1 MASRIFGRA
10 TPAGGATGKAAP
22 AGIVPEDAA
31 DTRAQWQIDLDQVGF
46 IRRLFLARKWY
57 GGDWWFVAI
66 SALLLLF
73 VITVG
78 VFPQWFAPY
87 DPRAE
92 VGPSLLAPGEAPDAY
107 VLVVRTDSGANAL
120 RDVATNDYRLGY
132 LVGTPASEALRDGL
146 DRLTDEARE
155 AGSDARFQPRKS
167 RYETL
172 EEGLADVE
180 AGEINAFVV
189 NASDAKA
196 AMGDFPALRIADE
209 AVKSENSKGFDLGTN
224 QIGQDVLSRI
234 IWGTRIALI
243 VGLSSALAA
252 LVLGV
257 PLGLISGFVGGWLDR
272 VLTLL
277 MDAMYAFPGLIL
289 AIAIAAVL
297 GAGIGNVIVAIA
309 VLYVPTYFRI
319 VRGQTLSVK
328 EELYVEGARSL
339 GASPLSILGRYIFP
353 NVIPSV
359 VIIFSVNVADAILTE
374 AGLSFLGFGLPPDT
388 PDWGIDLARGQDYI
402 RRAPWLI
409 AIPGAMVTMVTLS
422 FSLLG
427 ESLSEILNPRLAEL

>member
-1 MASRIFGRA
+1 MSTLENPSRDVES
-10 TPAGGATGKAAP
+10 
-22 AGIVPEDAA
+22 VP
-31 DTRAQWQIDLDQVGF
+31 QWQLDLDRVGF
-46 IRRLFLARKWY
+46 VRRLFLARRWY

-73 VITVG
+73 IVIVG
-78 VFPQWFAPY
+78 IFPQWFAPY

-92 VGPSLLAPGEAPDAY
+92 VGPSLLAPGEMASAY
-107 VLVVRTDSGANAL
+107 VLVARQSAGIESLRQVASTDESIA
-120 RDVATNDYRLGY
+120 YM
-132 LVGTPASEALRDGL
+132 VGTPASQALREALSELSDQ
-146 DRLTDEARE
+146 ARE
-155 AGSDARFQPRKS
+155 EGTNERFQPRRIRFETLDEALSAVESGEATALVVSSDAVETELS
-167 RYETL
+167 RYPDL
-172 EEGLADVE
+172 E
-180 AGEINAFVV
+180 I
-189 NASDAKA
+189 A
-196 AMGDFPALRIADE
+196 APIKDE
-209 AVKSENSKGFDLGTN
+209 AVKGFVFGTN
-224 QIGQDVLSRI
+224 QIGQDVFSRI

-243 VGLSSALAA
+243 VGLSSAIAA
-252 LVLGV
+252 LLLGV
-257 PLGLISGFVGGWLDR
+257 PLGLLSGFVGGSLDR

-277 MDAMYAFPGLIL
+277 MDSMYAFPGLIL

-339 GASPLSILGRYIFP
+339 GANAFTILTRYIFP

-388 PDWGIDLARGQDYI
+388 PDWGIDLARGKDYV
-402 RRAPWLI
+402 RRAWWLI
-409 AIPGAMVTMVTLS
+409 SFPGAMVSLVTLS
-422 FSLLG
+422 FSMLG

>member
-1 MASRIFGRA
+1 MGRP
-10 TPAGGATGKAAP
+10 TERPDLGIKRDVMTTSQETVAAP
-22 AGIVPEDAA
+22 SVP
-31 DTRAQWQIDLDQVGF
+31 QWQIDLDRVGF
-46 IRRLFLARKWY
+46 FRRLLLARRWY
-57 GGDWWFVAI
+57 GGDWWFVVI
-66 SALLLLF
+66 SACLLIF
-73 VITVG
+73 VITLG
-78 VFPQWFAPY
+78 VVPQWFAPY

-92 VGPSLLAPGEAPDAY
+92 VGPSLLAPGERPVAF
-107 VLVVRTDSGANAL
+107 VLVVPQASGAQSL
-120 RDVATNDYRLGY
+120 QEVATRDHAIGY
-132 LVGTPASEALRDGL
+132 LVGTPASQALREALTE
-146 DRLTDEARE
+146 LTSKARAE
-155 AGSDARFQPRKS
+155 GSPVRYQPRRT
-167 RYETL
+167 RYETI
-172 EEGLADVE
+172 EDALADLE
-180 AGEINAFVV
+180 SGSLNGFVA
-189 NASDAKA
+189 ASDLVEEAI
-196 AMGDFPALRIADE
+196 GDYPSLTVTGSVKEE
-209 AVKSENSKGFDLGTN
+209 ATSGFLLGTN

-243 VGLSSALAA
+243 VGLSSAVAA
-252 LVLGV
+252 LLLGV
-257 PLGLISGFVGGWLDR
+257 PLGLISGFVGGTVDR

-277 MDAMYAFPGLIL
+277 MDSMYSFPGLIL

-339 GASPLSILGRYIFP
+339 GASPATILWRYIFP

-388 PDWGIDLARGQDYI
+388 PDWGIDLARGQDYV

-409 AIPGAMVTMVTLS
+409 AVPGAMVSLVTLS
-422 FSLLG
+422 FSMLG